1 MNSKKE
7 EDIVREKSKHNST
20 EYMRKWK
27 RKAYEENP
35 EKILSKNKAYYIKY
49 KYGLTGDEMKK
60 YGNNLPLVMKI
71 KMSLDEL
78 KKVDIELMTNI
89 LAEYII

>member
-1 MNSKKE
+1 MSSIKE

-20 EYMRKWK
+20 EYMREWK

-35 EKILSKNKAYYIKY
+35 KKILSKNKAYYIKY